1 MAVKLRTDFDASGLR
16 VLARQSRDSNQ
27 ARRLLSLALV
37 YDGKSRTEAA
47 TTGGVG
53 LQIVR
58 DWILRFN
65 ADGPDGLKDRWHKGP
80 EPKLN
85 DEQRSRLIQMIE
97 DGPVPAIHGVVRW
110 RIVDLVGWLYDEY
123 GIALST
129 SRLSR
134 IVNEL
139 GYRKLSARP
148 KHHGQNELALEAF
161 KKTFPPTWQRSNVAS
176 QGEQSSKSGGRT
188 RLG

>member
-16 VLARQSRDSNQ
+16 LLARKCRNANQ
-27 ARRLLSLALV
+27 ARRLLALALV

-47 TTGGVG
+47 NTGGVG
-53 LQIVR
+53 LQILR

-65 ADGPDGLKDRWHKGP
+65 ADGPEGLKDHWHKGP
-80 EPKLN
+80 EPRLN

-97 DGPVPAIHGVVRW
+97 DGPIPAIHGVVRW
-110 RIVDLVGWLYDEY
+110 RIVDLAGWLYDEY
-123 GIALST
+123 GVSIST

-134 IVNEL
+134 IVNDL

-148 KHHGQNELALEAF
+148 KHHGQNEQALEAF
-161 KKTFPPTWQRSNVAS
+161 KKTSPPIWQRSNVAFHP
-176 QGEQSSKSGGRT
+176 EPSSKSGGRMKP
-188 RLG
+188 G

>member
-1 MAVKLRTDFDASGLR
+1 MSVKLRTDFDAPVLR
-16 VLARQSRDSNQ
+16 SLARQSRDANQ
-27 ARRLLSLALV
+27 ARRLLALALV

-47 TTGGVG
+47 NTGGVG
-53 LQIVR
+53 LQILR

-85 DEQRSRLIQMIE
+85 DEQRLRLIQMIE
-97 DGPVPAIHGVVRW
+97 DGPIPAVHGVVRW
-110 RIVDLVGWLYDEY
+110 RIVDLAGWLFDEF
-123 GIALST
+123 GVSISK

-134 IVNEL
+134 IVNDL

-148 KHHGQNELALEAF
+148 KHHGPNEMAQEAF
-161 KKTFPPTWQRSNVAS
+161 KKTSTPTWQRSSAAFRS
-176 QGEQSSKSGGRT
+176 EPSSKSGGRT
-188 RLG
+188 RPE